1 MKIEIYEPA
10 MCCPTGVCG
19 PTVDTALVKLQETVR
34 KIKENSGG
42 RITVTRYNL
51 SANPFVFSDNAAVG
65 AMLRAEGTKVLPLT
79 YIDEELVGK
88 GGYLSPGEMQA
99 KLAEKGEHVDLTGK
113 GNAVRKC
120 GCGPSCC

>member
-10 MCCPTGVCG
+10 MCCPTGICG
-19 PTVDTALVKLQETVR
+19 PAVDTALVKLQETVR
-34 KIKENSGG
+34 RIEEGSGG
-42 RITVTRYNL
+42 RITVTRFNL

-79 YIDEELVGK
+79 YIDGELAGK

-99 KLAEKGEHVDLTGK
+99 KLAEKGESIDLTGK
-113 GNAVRKC
+113 RKAVRKR
-120 GCGPSCC
+120 GCGPS